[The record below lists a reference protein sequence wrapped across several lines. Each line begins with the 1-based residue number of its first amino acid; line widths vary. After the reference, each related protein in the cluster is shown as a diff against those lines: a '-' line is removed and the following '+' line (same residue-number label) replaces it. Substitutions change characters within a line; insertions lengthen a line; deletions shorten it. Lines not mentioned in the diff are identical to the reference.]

1 MKLTYRDRGQS
12 KSGTIWDV
20 MSGSLAIA
28 KIWKAMSSNERYQ
41 TWAWTFHVSCKPEGF
56 QIHGSGASLDEAK
69 AHVERHWQ
77 AWLEAAE
84 LSSKD
89 YDEKGP
95 RLST

>member
-1 MKLTYRDRGQS
+1 MKLTYRDRGKS

-56 QIHGSGASLDEAK
+56 QIHGSGSSLDEAK
-69 AHVERHWQ
+69 ASVEQHWRS
-77 AWLEAAE
+77 WIDAAG
-84 LSSKD
+84 LKAID
-89 YDEKGP
+89 A
-95 RLST
+95 